1 MEQQDNSDL
10 HPQDQDEKR
19 VFEQYIERKPSSLF
33 VRFLITQRHLTGLL
47 LGGGYA
53 YLRERKANKA
63 KFSFTI
69 DIFLR
74 LFLWLHWPFLKKKLI
89 RQTFAVQLR
98 RRLEMLG
105 ATYIKLGQIMSLR
118 EDMLPKISLMN

>member
-74 LFLWLHWPFLKKKLI
+74 LFI
-89 RQTFAVQLR
+89 EIT
-98 RRLEMLG
+98 
-105 ATYIKLGQIMSLR
+105 ATNIHILNAY
-118 EDMLPKISLMN
+118 